1 MLLLHAAL
9 WTFSNTAVPF
19 PSEKPSVHSPHIT
32 DLKTSGL
39 FGELACDF
47 CTIQIGVAVI
57 PAVSSVFPS
66 VQGATTEKTPM
77 MMS

>member
-1 MLLLHAAL
+1 MLLNQCMQHVKLAL
-9 WTFSNTAVPF
+9 RGTLF
-19 PSEKPSVHSPHIT
+19 EKPSVHSPHIT

-39 FGELACDF
+39 FGDLACDL

-57 PAVSSVFPS
+57 PAVSCVFLS

-77 MMS
+77 IMS